1 MVLVCAKCEKKIGGG
16 FGKDGRKPLSKLLR
30 KRAEG
35 NGRKASF
42 GLLSTKCLKICPR
55 SAVTVVN
62 GTRPRDWLIV
72 SAGTAVEDVIAT
84 LGLEQRLPEGETT
97 RLSPR

>member
-16 FGKDGRKPLSKLLR
+16 FGKDGRKPLSKLLC

-35 NGRKASF
+35 KGRKAGF
-42 GLLSTKCLKICPR
+42 GVLSTKCLKICPKR
-55 SAVTVVN
+55 AVTVVN

-72 SAGTAVEDVIAT
+72 PAGAAVTEVVEV
-84 LGLEQRLPEGETT
+84 LGLEQKAPVREANT
-97 RLSPR
+97 